1 MLNRHNLTIAKL
13 ASTDETRY
21 ALNRIQV
28 RPDRTCVTNG
38 CYAVTVTTPKMSV
51 ANFPDMPGA
60 PKAADQFEP
69 FTVDA
74 ATALKAVKN
83 HPTGSRKT
91 TIPIL
96 AYTAVAMTA
105 EGNPALLA
113 TDLEQMAV
121 TEVEDSKGCQFP
133 DIDRSIPSLDKAT
146 FSMDLDAKYLLSLLQ
161 AVVDFKGKGTRP
173 ADVTVHICENGQRTF
188 NLAATNDDGQEF
200 RAVLMPLNADGKY
213 ESKWEAAQ
221 AAKRK
226 AETAAYEAERK
237 AAEVAPA
244 ELETVNAA

>member
-1 MLNRHNLTIAKL
+1 MLNRHNLIIAAL
-13 ASTDETRY
+13 AETSGNRY

-38 CYAVTVTTPKMSV
+38 HYAVTVTTPGMSV

-83 HPTGSRKT
+83 HPTGNRKT

-96 AYTAVAMTA
+96 ACTAVAMTA

-121 TEVEDSKGCQFP
+121 TEVKDSKGAQFP
-133 DIDRSIPSLDKAT
+133 DVDRCIPSLDKAT
-146 FSMDLDAKYLLSLLQ
+146 FSMELNGRYLLALLQ
-161 AVVDFKGKGTRP
+161 AAVDFKGKALRAPT
-173 ADVTVHICENGQRTF
+173 VTLHICENGQRTF
-188 NLAATNDDGQEF
+188 NLTAKNDEGQEF
-200 RAVLMPLNADGKY
+200 RAVLMPLQTEHEAA
-213 ESKWEAAQ
+213 WEAAQ

-244 ELETVNAA
+244 ELEAVNAA